1 MTTHVEHSSQR
12 TARRPRWLLPAL
24 GLALIAAALLATGI
38 LTPSSLLSIGLFGGM
53 IGMHLFGHG
62 AHGGH
67 GTPSSEAAPASAAPA
82 SDLEPAETGASQDVQ
97 HRGGCH

>member
-1 MTTHVEHSSQR
+1 MTTHVEHSSER

-24 GLALIAAALLATGI
+24 GVALIAAALVATGI
-38 LTPSSLLSIGLFGGM
+38 LSPSSLLSIGLFGGM

-67 GTPSSEAAPASAAPA
+67 GKPSEEAAPASAASP
-82 SDLEPAETGASQDVQ
+82 SDQQAPETLRSQEDQ

>member
-24 GLALIAAALLATGI
+24 ALALIAAALLATGI

-67 GTPSSEAAPASAAPA
+67 GAPSSEAAPAPAALAPDQQ
-82 SDLEPAETGASQDVQ
+82 SPETGGSQEAQ